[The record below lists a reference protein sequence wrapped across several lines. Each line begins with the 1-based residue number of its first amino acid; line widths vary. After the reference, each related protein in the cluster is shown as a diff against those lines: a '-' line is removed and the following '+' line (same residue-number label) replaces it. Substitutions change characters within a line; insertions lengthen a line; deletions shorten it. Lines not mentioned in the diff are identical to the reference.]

1 MRQDQTRIQAPG
13 GVTRYVRR
21 VSRLQQLSHEL
32 WVSIE
37 DDEYLR
43 RGAERV
49 LEEAN
54 ALIEDLNAA
63 KRARVDVPFT
73 LRKES

>member
-1 MRQDQTRIQAPG
+1 MP
-13 GVTRYVRR
+13 YVRR

-37 DDEYLR
+37 DAEHLR

-49 LEEAN
+49 LEEAH
-54 ALIEDLNAA
+54 ALIEDLNE
-63 KRARVDVPFT
+63 ARRKARGDVLAFQA
-73 LRKES
+73 RKES

>member
-1 MRQDQTRIQAPG
+1 MRH
-13 GVTRYVRR
+13 VRR

-37 DDEYLR
+37 DHEYLR

-54 ALIEDLNAA
+54 ALIEDLDAI
-63 KRARVDVPFT
+63 KRSRGPVVPFT
-73 LRKES
+73 RREES

>member
-1 MRQDQTRIQAPG
+1 MRH
-13 GVTRYVRR
+13 VRR

-54 ALIEDLNAA
+54 ALIEDLDAI
-63 KRARVDVPFT
+63 KHSRDPLVPFT
-73 LRKES
+73 RRKES

>member
-1 MRQDQTRIQAPG
+1 M
-13 GVTRYVRR
+13 RYVRR

-63 KRARVDVPFT
+63 KRARIDVPFT